1 MKYVV
6 IGKQIHTLPY
16 AIEVKDQTAAMKV
29 DKGRP
34 SFKPMFLIDFD
45 NRQIQRLATDED
57 GRFRTVDD
65 AFNEEL
71 GKHTTLEQMLKMRG
85 ETVE

>member
-1 MKYVV
+1 MKYAV

-29 DKGRP
+29 DKNRP

-45 NRQIQRLATDED
+45 NRQVQRLVTDED
-57 GRFRTVDD
+57 GKFRLIDD

-71 GKHTTLEQMLKMRG
+71 GKHTTLEQMLRMTQ
-85 ETVE
+85 EITE